1 MRILILNQYGAS
13 DDAPTGKLFGEVAE
27 DWTKAGHECEFVSA
41 ERGYRD
47 RCGGRWGRE
56 FCSLASLLWGGVSAK
71 RADLILAGSS
81 PPCVLVVAALAAAWH
96 GAVLVHWAMDLYPE
110 LGSRL
115 AGRAARACA
124 GVLQGWMRSAYARC
138 QTVVTLDGDMVRVL
152 EGYGVSAR
160 VIRPWVCGAHFGR
173 GSSVESVPDG
183 AGERPFFRWAYSG
196 NLGRAHEWRTLL
208 EAQALLEA
216 RGVEA
221 ELVFQG
227 GGAAWKP
234 ASEYASRLG
243 LRRCRWMPYVPEA
256 ELVPRLLGNDCLV
269 ATQLPEARGC
279 LWPSKLALFLGMP
292 RPVLW
297 VGPSG
302 GAVAKFLEGK
312 EGVGCYACGDIEG
325 VADWVERRMALGSH
339 VAPVLDRGEERS
351 RGLEG
356 WRAILD
362 QVTGGAG

>member
-1 MRILILNQYGAS
+1 
-13 DDAPTGKLFGEVAE
+13 
-27 DWTKAGHECEFVSA
+27 
-41 ERGYRD
+41 
-47 RCGGRWGRE
+47 
-56 FCSLASLLWGGVSAK
+56 
-71 RADLILAGSS
+71 
-81 PPCVLVVAALAAAWH
+81 
-96 GAVLVHWAMDLYPE
+96 
-110 LGSRL
+110 
-115 AGRAARACA
+115 
-124 GVLQGWMRSAYARC
+124 
-138 QTVVTLDGDMVRVL
+138 
-152 EGYGVSAR
+152 
-160 VIRPWVCGAHFGR
+160 
-173 GSSVESVPDG
+173 
-183 AGERPFFRWAYSG
+183 
-196 NLGRAHEWRTLL
+196 
-208 EAQALLEA
+208 
-216 RGVEA
+216 
-221 ELVFQG
+221 
-227 GGAAWKP
+227 
-234 ASEYASRLG
+234 
-243 LRRCRWMPYVPEA
+243 MPYVPEA

-339 VAPVLDRGEERS
+339 VAPVLDMGEERS